1 MINWRAIAFILRFVL
16 VKLAL
21 LLLIPILY
29 AWVIGSASWVSFA
42 LSLLAVCGTA
52 GLLQVVA
59 GGQPRQWRVQELF
72 ISTTAAWVLAALLS
86 ALPFLLS
93 VPQLSLTDAF
103 FESMS
108 GLTTTGSSVLQEL
121 STLAPPL
128 LLWRSLLQWVGG
140 VGFMVMAVAL
150 LPVLDVGGM
159 RLFHTES
166 SDCSEK
172 TMPRM
177 QGVAQQIIAVYM
189 LLTLLCYLGFC
200 ACGLSQFEAINHALT
215 TISTG
220 GFSTVESSIAQL
232 SPAAQW
238 NTTLF
243 MLLASLPL
251 LLLMRA
257 LSKRTVRELVCDQQV
272 RGFLGVVLLLTPVL
286 SGWLWIQGCFPL
298 TESVR
303 LVCFNLV
310 NILSTTGYS
319 LGRFDEWS
327 AFSTLVFALLLVVGG
342 CSGSTVG
349 GIKLF
354 RLQICLSLFTAHVKR
369 LIHPNVV
376 VTPCYNGQ
384 PISETVSRSVIA
396 FMVAFFCVIIVLAL
410 ILALC
415 GLDPL
420 TALTGAMAAV
430 ANVGTGMGPQ
440 IGPVGHFAELPSQ
453 AKWCLALG
461 MLIGRL
467 EIMTLLVLLSPAF
480 WRE

>member
-29 AWVIGSASWVSFA
+29 AWVIGSTSWVGFV
-42 LSLLAVCGTA
+42 LSLLAVCSTA
-52 GLLQVVA
+52 GLLQCVT
-59 GGQPRQWRVQELF
+59 GGQPLRWRVQELF
-72 ISTTAAWVLAALLS
+72 ISTTAAWVLAAMLG
-86 ALPFLLS
+86 ALPFLLV

-150 LPVLDVGGM
+150 LPVLDVGGT

-166 SDCSEK
+166 SDWSEK

-177 QGVAQQIIAVYM
+177 QGIARQIIAVYM
-189 LLTLLCYLGFC
+189 LLTLLCYLGFY

-220 GFSTVESSIAQL
+220 GFSTVESSMAQF
-232 SPAAQW
+232 PPVAHW
-238 NTTLF
+238 NATLF

-257 LSKRTVRELVCDQQV
+257 VSKRTVRELVCDQQV
-272 RGFLGVVLLLTPVL
+272 RGFLGLLLLLTLVL
-286 SGWLWIQGCFPL
+286 SGWLWIQGCFSL
-298 TESVR
+298 TDSVR

-319 LGRFDEWS
+319 LGEFDEWS
-327 AFSTLVFALLLVVGG
+327 AFSTLVFALLLVAGG

-354 RLQICLSLFTAHVKR
+354 RLQICLRLFTAHVKR

-376 VTPCYNGQ
+376 ATPYYNGQ
-384 PISETVSRSVIA
+384 PISEAISRSVIA
-396 FMVAFFCVIIVLAL
+396 FIVAFFGIIIVIAL

-420 TALTGAMAAV
+420 TALTGAMTAV
-430 ANVGTGMGPQ
+430 ANVGPGMGPQ
-440 IGPVGHFAELPSQ
+440 IGPNGHFADLPSL
-453 AKWCLALG
+453 AKWILALG
-461 MLIGRL
+461 MLLGRL
-467 EIMTLLVLLSPAF
+467 EVMTVLVLLSPAF